1 MTKDPVCGKQLDEK
15 TAPARI
21 NYQGR
26 DYQFCS
32 QDCKSQFETHPQRYV
47 QPQAQGGM
55 KRETGGGAA

>member
-1 MTKDPVCGKQLDEK
+1 MQLDEK

-32 QDCKSQFETHPQRYV
+32 QDCKRQFETHPQRYI